1 MSRRGLTVLLIL
13 LWRQCEGLKSGIS
26 GELRIPRLFLY
37 LYNKLNLGLS
47 ISLLNFKE
55 RLMKKFLIF
64 LSIAIVAGCFLS
76 CNDALVDDYVPSQ
89 GIPINLSASL
99 QQQNLT
105 RANDQGF
112 VTGDRMGIYIV
123 DYAYGNK
130 PGTLTAYDN
139 RANNMLYTFDANGN
153 CWKSKGEIYWR
164 DETTPIDVYGYYPG
178 VNTISDV
185 NAYAFEVEADQ
196 SIAASDGNISSYEA
210 SDFLWGKATKVTPT
224 SETVTITYHHQL
236 AGVQV
241 QLVMGT
247 GVTEAEWEKLPK
259 TVLVENT
266 VRTAD
271 IDLSTGVVSRR
282 GETVEPILMAA
293 ESGDN
298 YRAVV
303 VPQAVLAGKTLLS
316 LTLDGISYTHTLTT
330 AMDYQAGKLHRF
342 TITVNKRTASGEYE
356 ISVSSD
362 GVTDWVNDESS
373 HDFTQ
378 NAYLVVHVPEAG
390 QLEKVMKASF
400 PNYAEVKNLKIT
412 GEMKREDFTFLKEQ
426 IPNLAYINIQD
437 VKLRKYTVINGD
449 TWKETHYDDC
459 LHNEAFYGME
469 NLRGIVLPSTMKK
482 IMDLAIRDCKLTST
496 LVIPEGV
503 TYVGQYACEGVSVQ
517 LPYTLEVIDRS
528 AFEGAKIIGGL
539 RFTNKL
545 KQIGGWAFAK
555 AEISG
560 VFSLPP
566 QLEVLGPGAFENCGG
581 DEMTGVIEI
590 PQTVTEIP
598 MYAFN
603 GIKFKGNKTSLFL
616 HDNITSIGIAAF
628 GTYSN
633 YVWGNP
639 VKFDNPIF
647 LPKSLKEIGEEAF
660 IARSIL
666 SIPEHIE
673 RIGPSAFRYAN
684 IKEISLKSEF
694 LAVLD
699 ELAFQSSE
707 IEKITFSDNVLSV
720 ERQCFKDCSMLQ
732 YAYLGKNI
740 ERIGEQAFEGCGI
753 LHTLICLAPYPPRLD
768 ENAFNGVYFDKC
780 ILQVPEASVSL
791 YQNTEGWNKFKN
803 ITAYREF
810 AFDIPEIKCLD
821 KGYQRE
827 GILRTEGAWRVV
839 ECPDWVKV
847 SPLSG
852 SDEQRKWDVTVTVD
866 PMPHTAA
873 DREGRIVFQLEGKDY
888 TTYTTVKQ
896 YGYEYPEEMEIVLQK
911 ASAGAPREIPLF
923 LLGEGFDAEEIANGC
938 YLQLMREQ
946 MEHLFAIEPYKTYR
960 NYFSVYTTVSRA
972 SETGVSWEDN
982 RFELNIDQCGD
993 LCGNLD
999 VITNYVDRISP
1010 SINSENLPRTTI
1022 LLLINQDMAKCHAE
1036 YADDGRTVVYCALSP
1051 EPYPY
1056 DQRGYLQ
1063 HSLGGLGFGKL
1074 GKEYVTHMDFIQG
1087 CTSSCCN
1094 GWEKYKRAKGFGYY
1108 ENLTHSGRMNEAPWY
1123 DLMFHPK
1130 YSAYIDMY
1138 DGAYGHLRGMW
1149 RSENESV
1156 MNTFIPYFN
1165 TVSRRAIVK
1174 RIKEYAGETYSFE
1187 DFVAN
1192 DKIEIPE

>member
-1 MSRRGLTVLLIL
+1 
-13 LWRQCEGLKSGIS
+13 
-26 GELRIPRLFLY
+26 
-37 LYNKLNLGLS
+37 
-47 ISLLNFKE
+47 
-55 RLMKKFLIF
+55 MKKFLSF
-64 LSIAIVAGCFLS
+64 LSAIAVAGCFSS
-76 CNDALVDDYVPSQ
+76 CNDALVDDSVPSQ
-89 GIPINLSASL
+89 GTPITLSAQL
-99 QQQNLT
+99 QQQNVT
-105 RANDQGF
+105 RANEQGF

-123 DYAYGNK
+123 DYADGNK

-139 RANNMLYTFDANGN
+139 RANNMLYTFDVNGN

-271 IDLSTGVVSRR
+271 IDLSTGFVSRR
-282 GETVEPILMAA
+282 GEIVEPILMAA

-303 VPQAVLAGKTLLS
+303 VPQAVQAGKTLLS

-390 QLEKVMKASF
+390 QLEEVMKASF

-412 GEMKREDFTFLKEQ
+412 GEMTDADFQFIREQ
-426 IPNLAYINIQD
+426 MNSLAQINIKS
-437 VKLRKYTVINGD
+437 VKLKNCLYSYFDV
-449 TWKETHYDDC
+449 WKQEEKKEWMDDC
-459 LHNEAFYGME
+459 LPTNAFREMQSVKSVMLPDSLQRIGSSAFYYVE
-469 NLRGIVLPSTMKK
+469 LSSV
-482 IMDLAIRDCKLTST
+482 

-503 TYVGQYACEGVSVQ
+503 THIGDEAFFHPNYDFGEVVM
-517 LPYTLEVIDRS
+517 PYTLEYVGNR
-528 AFEGAKIIGGL
+528 AFNGVKSEFRLTDKLIHIGEWAFSHASMSGTFYL
-539 RFTNKL
+539 PSRLEYLGKFAFSFSGSDKL
-545 KQIGGWAFAK
+545 KGDIVIPQTLSEIPDGVFGYMQFANGSVTLLMHDGVTKIGSNSFATSLFDPLKIKSPIQWPKSLSYIGTDAFRVTV
-555 AEISG
+555 IPSP
-560 VFSLPP
+560 FSLPEN
-566 QLEVLGPGAFENCGG
+566 LSFMGRGAFWECKISEKELIIPDGVSVLPDNVFENN
-581 DEMTGVIEI
+581 DIEK
-590 PQTVTEIP
+590 V
-598 MYAFN
+598 
-603 GIKFKGNKTSLFL
+603 
-616 HDNITSIGIAAF
+616 ITSDHLLQIGKACFRWNENLQHAHL
-628 GTYSN
+628 GENVEY
-633 YVWGNP
+633 
-639 VKFDNPIF
+639 
-647 LPKSLKEIGEEAF
+647 IGEGAF
-660 IARSIL
+660 V
-666 SIPEHIE
+666 
-673 RIGPSAFRYAN
+673 GC
-684 IKEISLKSEF
+684 ISLKSITCLATNPPLLAKNVFSDGEF
-694 LAVLD
+694 D
-699 ELAFQSSE
+699 ELR
-707 IEKITFSDNVLSV
+707 IT
-720 ERQCFKDCSMLQ
+720 ER
-732 YAYLGKNI
+732 
-740 ERIGEQAFEGCGI
+740 
-753 LHTLICLAPYPPRLD
+753 
-768 ENAFNGVYFDKC
+768 C
-780 ILQVPEASVSL
+780 ILQVPEESMEL
-791 YQNTEGWNKFKN
+791 YRNAEGWKLFKN
-803 ITAYREF
+803 ITPYKELVF
-810 AFDIPEIKCLD
+810 NIPEIKCLD

-847 SPLSG
+847 SPMSG
-852 SDEQRKWDVTVTVD
+852 SDEQRKWDVTVTVA

-873 DREGRIVFQLEGKDY
+873 DREGRVVFQLEGKDY

-896 YGYEYPEEMEIVLQK
+896 YGYEYPEETEIVLQK

-923 LLGEGFDAEEIANGC
+923 LLGEGFDAEEIANGR

-960 NYFSVYTTVSRA
+960 NYFSVYTAMSRA

-982 RFELNIDQCGD
+982 RFELHFDGCGD

-1036 YADDGRTVVYCALSP
+1036 YADDGRTVAYCALSP

-1074 GKEYVTHMDFIQG
+1074 GKEYVTHMEFIQG
-1087 CTSSCCN
+1087 CTCYCCN
-1094 GWEKYKRAKGFGYY
+1094 GWSNYNRAKSLGYY
-1108 ENLTHSGRMNEAPWY
+1108 ENLTHSLRMSEAPWY

-1130 YSAYIDMY
+1130 YSDYVNMY
-1138 DGAYGHLRGMW
+1138 EGAYGHMRGVW
-1149 RSENESV
+1149 RSEHESV

-1165 TVSRRAIVK
+1165 TVSRRTIVK

-1187 DFVAN
+1187 NFVAN
-1192 DKIEIPE
+1192 DKIEIP

>member
-1 MSRRGLTVLLIL
+1 
-13 LWRQCEGLKSGIS
+13 
-26 GELRIPRLFLY
+26 
-37 LYNKLNLGLS
+37 
-47 ISLLNFKE
+47 
-55 RLMKKFLIF
+55 MKKFLSF
-64 LSIAIVAGCFLS
+64 LSTIAVAGCFSS

-89 GIPINLSASL
+89 GTPITLSAQL
-99 QQQNLT
+99 QQQNVT

-123 DYAYGNK
+123 DYADGNK

-271 IDLSTGVVSRR
+271 IDLSTGIVSRR
-282 GETVEPILMAA
+282 GETVGPILMAA

-303 VPQAVLAGKTLLS
+303 VPQAVQAGKTLLS

-390 QLEKVMKASF
+390 QLEEVMKASF

-412 GEMKREDFTFLKEQ
+412 GEMTDADFQFIREQ
-426 IPNLAYINIQD
+426 MNCLAQINIKS
-437 VKLRKYTVINGD
+437 VKLKNCLYSYFDV
-449 TWKETHYDDC
+449 WKQEEKKEWMDDC
-459 LHNEAFYGME
+459 LPTNAFREMQSVKSVMLPDSLQRIGSSAFYYVE
-469 NLRGIVLPSTMKK
+469 LSSV
-482 IMDLAIRDCKLTST
+482 

-503 TYVGQYACEGVSVQ
+503 THIGDDAFLHPYFDFGEVVM
-517 LPYTLEVIDRS
+517 PYTLEYVGNGAFSGVKSEFRLTDKLIHIGVGAFSS
-528 AFEGAKIIGGL
+528 ASMSGTFYLPSRLEYLGEFAFAGSGSD
-539 RFTNKL
+539 KL
-545 KQIGGWAFAK
+545 KGDIVIPQTLSEIPDGVFRNMQFANGGVTLLMHDGILKIGDASFNGLKFKLPILWPKSLTYIGSFAFSETVIPSPFSLPENLSIMEYWAFARSHIDMGK
-555 AEISG
+555 KELIIPDGIS
-560 VFSLPP
+560 
-566 QLEVLGPGAFENCGG
+566 VLSANCFFVSNN
-581 DEMTGVIEI
+581 DIAQV
-590 PQTVTEIP
+590 
-598 MYAFN
+598 
-603 GIKFKGNKTSLFL
+603 
-616 HDNITSIGIAAF
+616 ITSDKLFQIDEECFYWNENLQHVHLGKNLE
-628 GTYSN
+628 Y
-633 YVWGNP
+633 
-639 VKFDNPIF
+639 
-647 LPKSLKEIGEEAF
+647 IGERAF
-660 IARSIL
+660 V
-666 SIPEHIE
+666 HC
-673 RIGPSAFRYAN
+673 
-684 IKEISLKSEF
+684 ISLKS
-694 LAVLD
+694 
-699 ELAFQSSE
+699 
-707 IEKITFSDNVLSV
+707 IT
-720 ERQCFKDCSMLQ
+720 
-732 YAYLGKNI
+732 
-740 ERIGEQAFEGCGI
+740 
-753 LHTLICLAPYPPRLD
+753 CLATNPPLLAKNVFK
-768 ENAFNGVYFDKC
+768 EGEFDDLGITEKC
-780 ILQVPEASVSL
+780 ILQVPEESMEL
-791 YQNTEGWNKFKN
+791 YRNAEGWKQFKN
-803 ITAYREF
+803 ITPYKELVF
-810 AFDIPEIKCLD
+810 NIPEIKCLD

-847 SPLSG
+847 SPMSG
-852 SDEQRKWDVTVTVD
+852 SGEQRKWDVTVTVD

-896 YGYEYPEEMEIVLQK
+896 YGYEYPEETEIVLQK

-923 LLGEGFDAEEIANGC
+923 LLGEGFDAEEIANGR

-960 NYFSVYTTVSRA
+960 NYFSVYTAVSRA

-982 RFELNIDQCGD
+982 RFVLNIDQCGD
-993 LCGNLD
+993 LCGNVD
-999 VITNYVDRISP
+999 VITSYVDRISP

-1022 LLLINQDMAKCHAE
+1022 LLLVNQNMAKCHVE
-1036 YADDGRTVVYCALSP
+1036 YADDGRTVAYCALSP

-1074 GKEYVTHMDFIQG
+1074 GKEYVTHMEFIQG
-1087 CTSSCCN
+1087 CTCYCCN
-1094 GWEKYKRAKGFGYY
+1094 GWSDYNRAKSLGYY
-1108 ENLTHSGRMNEAPWY
+1108 ENLTHSLRMSEAPWY

-1130 YSAYIDMY
+1130 YSDYVNMY
-1138 DGAYGHLRGMW
+1138 EGAYGHMRGMC
-1149 RSENESV
+1149 RSERESV

-1165 TVSRRAIVK
+1165 TVSRRTIVK
-1174 RIKEYAGETYSFE
+1174 RIKEYAGESYSFE

-1192 DKIEIPE
+1192 DKIEIP

>member
-1 MSRRGLTVLLIL
+1 
-13 LWRQCEGLKSGIS
+13 
-26 GELRIPRLFLY
+26 
-37 LYNKLNLGLS
+37 
-47 ISLLNFKE
+47 
-55 RLMKKFLIF
+55 MKKFLSF
-64 LSIAIVAGCFLS
+64 LSVVAVAGCFSS
-76 CNDALVDDYVPSQ
+76 CNDALVDDYVLSQ
-89 GIPINLSASL
+89 GTPITLSAQL
-99 QQQNLT
+99 QQQNVT

-123 DYAYGNK
+123 DYADGNK

-241 QLVMGT
+241 QLVMGM

-271 IDLSTGVVSRR
+271 IDLSTGFVSRR

-293 ESGDN
+293 EGGDN

-303 VPQAVLAGKTLLS
+303 VPQAVQAGKTLLS

-342 TITVNKRTASGEYE
+342 TITVNKRTTSGEYE

-390 QLEKVMKASF
+390 QLEEVMKASF

-412 GEMKREDFTFLKEQ
+412 GEMKRDDFTFLKEQ

-437 VKLRKYTVINGD
+437 VKLRKYGVVTNGK
-449 TWKETHYDDC
+449 TYYYDDC
-459 LHNEAFYGME
+459 LHNEAFYGMK

-482 IMDLAIRDCKLTST
+482 IMAWAIRDCKLTST

-503 TYVGQYACEGVSVQ
+503 TYVGQCACEGVSVQ
-517 LPYTLEVIDRS
+517 LPYTLEVIDGS

-603 GIKFKGNKTSLFL
+603 DIKFKGGKTSLLL
-616 HDNITSIGIAAF
+616 HDNITSIGIGPF
-628 GTYSN
+628 NGLR
-633 YVWGNP
+633 
-639 VKFDNPIF
+639 FDNPIF
-647 LPKSLKEIGEEAF
+647 LPKNLKRVEKQSFYGCSAPSIYLPEDIEILEAGAF
-660 IARSIL
+660 QNTYLQRELVLKSDYLTVLSKIELGDGFDFLYGGAFENTNIEKVTLSDNLL
-666 SIPEHIE
+666 SIEKRCFRDCTRLEH
-673 RIGPSAFRYAN
+673 
-684 IKEISLKSEF
+684 
-694 LAVLD
+694 V
-699 ELAFQSSE
+699 
-707 IEKITFSDNVLSV
+707 
-720 ERQCFKDCSMLQ
+720 
-732 YAYLGKNI
+732 YLGKNI

-768 ENAFNGVYFDKC
+768 ANAFNGVYCDNC
-780 ILQVPEASVSL
+780 VLQVPEKSVSL
-791 YQNTEGWNKFKN
+791 YRNTEGWNQFKN
-803 ITAYREF
+803 ITAYREL
-810 AFDIPEIKCLD
+810 AFNIPEIKCLD

-847 SPLSG
+847 SPMSG
-852 SDEQRKWDVTVTVD
+852 SVEQRKWNVTVTVE
-866 PMPHTAA
+866 PMPHTAT

-896 YGYEYPEEMEIVLQK
+896 YGYEYPEETEIVLQK

-923 LLGEGFDAEEIANGC
+923 LLGEGFDAEEIANGR

-960 NYFSVYTTVSRA
+960 NYFSVYTAVSRA

-982 RFELNIDQCGD
+982 RFVLNIDQCGD
-993 LCGNLD
+993 LCGNVD
-999 VITNYVDRISP
+999 VITSYVDRISP

-1036 YADDGRTVVYCALSP
+1036 YADDGRTVAYCALSP

-1192 DKIEIPE
+1192 DRIEIPE